1 MNEGETGGQK
11 ESGEREEGEGKE
23 EEEEDL
29 DTTLDYLGLSQES
42 IGEVMYQALDVI

>member
-1 MNEGETGGQK
+1 MNEGEKGGQK
-11 ESGEREEGEGKE
+11 ELGEREEGEGK

>member
-1 MNEGETGGQK
+1 MNEGEEGGQK
-11 ESGEREEGEGKE
+11 ESGEREEGEGK

-42 IGEVMYQALDVI
+42 IGKVMYQALDVI